1 MKLTKMTNNYPKI
14 SAEVCGS
21 EAEKGGSNDFRR
33 FSMRKCAEVKPK
45 KAEVRPK
52 KAEVTSYF
60 AEVECGSNPPYPY
73 RLLPHSLSGIVV
85 TGMGLWLAV
94 QNA

>member
-1 MKLTKMTNNYPKI
+1 MTKYPKI

-21 EAEKGGSNDFRR
+21 EAQKCGSNDFRR
-33 FSMRKCAEVKPK
+33 FLLRKCAEVKPEN
-45 KAEVRPK
+45 AEVSPK
-52 KAEVTSYF
+52 NAEVSRFF
-60 AEVECGSNPPYPY
+60 AEVICGSNPPYPY

-94 QNA
+94 KNA